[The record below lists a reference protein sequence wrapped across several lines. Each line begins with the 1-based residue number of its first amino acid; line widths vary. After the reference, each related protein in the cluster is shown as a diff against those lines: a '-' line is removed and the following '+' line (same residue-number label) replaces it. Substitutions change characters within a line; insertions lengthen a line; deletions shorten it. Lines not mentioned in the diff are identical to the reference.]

1 MPNSE
6 VYTARSGIVTVN
18 ASTATPLHSVVAAA
32 TFRAWAVGVRV
43 NIVATT
49 AAAGNNVLFQ
59 LARPGNTMTGTTA
72 TPVPVPHDFSAPASL
87 LTNYTAWSTAP
98 TLGVVVWEQE
108 LPFTSGSSWEEFPPT
123 QYEWQVPAAANAA
136 ANAGLHMFVTCSVA
150 NSSTFTSDVIC
161 SY

>member
-6 VYTARSGIVTVN
+6 IYTARSGIVTVN
-18 ASTATPLHSVVAAA
+18 ASTATPLHSVVAAT

-59 LARPGNTMTGTTA
+59 LARPGNSSDGSTA
-72 TPVPVPHDFSAPASL
+72 TPIPVPHDFSAPASL
-87 LTNYTAWSTAP
+87 LTNFTAWATAP

-123 QYEWQVPAAANAA
+123 GYEWQIPAIADASAN
-136 ANAGLHMFVTCSVA
+136 NGLHLFVTCSVA
-150 NSSTFTSDVIC
+150 NSSTFTSDIIC

>member
-6 VYTARSGIVTVN
+6 IYTARSGIVTVN
-18 ASTATPLHSVVAAA
+18 ASTATPLHSVVAAT

-59 LARPGNTMTGTTA
+59 LARPGNASDGTTA
-72 TPVPVPHDFSAPASL
+72 TPIPVPHDFSAPASL
-87 LTNYTAWSTAP
+87 LTNFTAWATAP

-123 QYEWQVPAAANAA
+123 GYEWQIPAIADASAN
-136 ANAGLHMFVTCSVA
+136 NGLHLFVTCSVA
-150 NSSTFTSDVIC
+150 NSSTFTSDIIC

>member
-6 VYTARSGIVTVN
+6 IYTARSGIVTVN
-18 ASTATPLHSVVAAA
+18 ASTATPVHSVVAAA
-32 TFRAWAVGVRV
+32 TFRSWAVGVRV

-59 LARPGNTMTGTTA
+59 LARPGNTATGTTA
-72 TPVPVPHDFSAPASL
+72 TPIPVPHDFSAPASL

-123 QYEWQVPAAANAA
+123 GYEWQIPAIANAA
-136 ANAGLHMFVTCSVA
+136 ANMGLHMFVTCSVA
-150 NSSTFTSDVIC
+150 NSSTFTTDIIC